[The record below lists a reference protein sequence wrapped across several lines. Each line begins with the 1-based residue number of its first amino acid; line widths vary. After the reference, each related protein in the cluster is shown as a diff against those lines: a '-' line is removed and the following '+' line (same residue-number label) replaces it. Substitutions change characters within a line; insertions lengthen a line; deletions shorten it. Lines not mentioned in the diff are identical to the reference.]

1 MDKIKNKIIKN
12 FLNKE
17 ELNLLT
23 HYISV
28 KHKLNDNEL
37 TFFAKDPSKPLEPL
51 IATGLGSTDNTGYG
65 DMVFDSLLICKT
77 ELMEQETGLSLLP
90 TYSYWR
96 MYTYGAFLKKHKDRP
111 ACEISLTVD
120 LGGDKKWPLFIDD
133 KPFLSEPGD
142 AILYRG
148 CDQEHWREKFYG
160 DWYAQLFLHYVDSE
174 GPNKEWHGDKR
185 RVWKIS
191 K

>member
-23 HYISV
+23 HYVSV
-28 KHKLNDNEL
+28 KHRLNDNEL
-37 TFFAKDPSKPLEPL
+37 TFFSENPSGPL
-51 IATGLGSTDNTGYG
+51 IATGLGCTDNIGYG
-65 DMVFDSLLICKT
+65 DMVFDSLLVCKK

-133 KPFLSEPGD
+133 KPFLSEPGCNF
-142 AILYRG
+142 I
-148 CDQEHWREKFYG
+148 
-160 DWYAQLFLHYVDSE
+160 
-174 GPNKEWHGDKR
+174 
-185 RVWKIS
+185 
-191 K
+191 

>member
-17 ELNLLT
+17 ELSLLT
-23 HYISV
+23 HYISL
-28 KHKLNDNEL
+28 KHKFNDKEL
-37 TFFAKDPSKPLEPL
+37 TFFAEDPSEPL
-51 IATGLGSTDNTGYG
+51 IITGLGSTLITGYG
-65 DMVFDSLLICKT
+65 DMVCDSLLVCKK
-77 ELMEQETGLSLLP
+77 ELMEQETGLSLFP

-120 LGGDKKWPLFIDD
+120 LGGDKKWPIFIDD